1 VIDHSNKRY
10 DIVPFIGG
18 LLCVAGGDALG
29 RKSPHRRYTMSCSA
43 ELQKRHNFHGLAGVF
58 ENILFIDP
66 PGLTNRFF
74 AEALNELENGF

>member
-29 RKSPHRRYTMSCSA
+29 RKKVGS
-43 ELQKRHNFHGLAGVF
+43 Q
-58 ENILFIDP
+58 DQ
-66 PGLTNRFF
+66 
-74 AEALNELENGF
+74 ALDDLIE

>member
-1 VIDHSNKRY
+1 
-10 DIVPFIGG
+10 
-18 LLCVAGGDALG
+18 
-29 RKSPHRRYTMSCSA
+29 MSCSA